1 MTQHIVR
8 AWGTSENDTVFQGS
22 VLKWTSRRCIYGGKA
37 QYGTAVK
44 FAQSNLGVTAAYFTL
59 SHPRLSGS
67 NDFIASRRN
76 SLKLADHINKLN
88 QDIEVFPYSS
98 AYHFY
103 EQYDTIVMETAVNLS
118 ICILAVMI
126 VSFCM
131 LGFQLYPS
139 LVILISITMVIV
151 DMMGVMVIVGIPLN
165 AISLVNLIMSVGIA
179 VEFSAHIVKSYV
191 SSPFTCP
198 KRKAK
203 FALVTTGPSVFS
215 GITLTKFVGI
225 VVLAFAKSK
234 LFEVF
239 YFRMFLS
246 VIVLGVTHSLI
257 FLPALLSIDFM
268 GFINN
273 WFYLWWYYVS
283 GS

>member
-1 MTQHIVR
+1 M
-8 AWGTSENDTVFQGS
+8 F
-22 VLKWTSRRCIYGGKA
+22 GGKA

-44 FAQSNLGVTAAYFTL
+44 FSDSSLGVTAAYFTL

-67 NDFIASRRN
+67 NDFIASRKN
-76 SLKLADHINKLN
+76 SLKLVDQINKMNPDL
-88 QDIEVFPYSS
+88 QVFPYSS

-103 EQYDTIVMETAVNLS
+103 EQYDTIVKETAINLS
-118 ICILAVMI
+118 ICILAVLI

-131 LGFQLYPS
+131 LGFQIYPS
-139 LVILISITMVIV
+139 LVILMSITMVIV
-151 DMMGVMVIVGIPLN
+151 DMMGVMVMVGIPLN

-191 SSPFTCP
+191 SSPHTCP
-198 KRKAK
+198 IRKAK

-246 VIVLGVTHSLI
+246 VIVLGATHSLI
-257 FLPALLSIDFM
+257 FLPAFLSLFKDSYD
-268 GFINN
+268 
-273 WFYLWWYYVS
+273 WFS
-283 GS
+283 RRT

>member
-1 MTQHIVR
+1 MTFHFTFV
-8 AWGTSENDTVFQGS
+8 TSY
-22 VLKWTSRRCIYGGKA
+22 RCIYGGKA
-37 QYGTAVK
+37 QFGSAVK
-44 FAQSNLGVTAAYFTL
+44 FSDSGAGVTAAYFTL

-67 NDFIASRRN
+67 NDFIASRKN
-76 SLKLADHINKLN
+76 AIKLSEHVNRENNLIH
-88 QDIEVFPYSS
+88 VFPYSS

-103 EQYDTIVMETAVNLS
+103 EQYDTIVKETSVNLT
-118 ICILAVMI
+118 ICILAVFI
-126 VSFCM
+126 VSFFM
-131 LGFQLYPS
+131 LGFQIYPS
-139 LVILISITMVIV
+139 LVILMSITMVIV
-151 DMMGVMVIVGIPLN
+151 DMMGVMVMVGIPLN

-191 SSPFTCP
+191 NSPDYSSSG
-198 KRKAK
+198 RAK

-246 VIVLGVTHSLI
+246 VIVLGATHSLV
-257 FLPALLSIDFM
+257 FLPAFLSLDFIGLLRYFL
-268 GFINN
+268 G
-273 WFYLWWYYVS
+273 
-283 GS
+283 